1 MKIALVTYALQV
13 GGVESFIFSLAKIF
27 QNQDHEVDIIETTS
41 KGIWSDN
48 FRDKGLNVLT
58 LTIGALENRKHHA
71 VRLAKQ
77 MKNYDAILINDA
89 PYAQSVLGMLSSKTI
104 VLPILHNNLPSMIKN
119 VLGNDGQWNKIV
131 CVSPALQNV
140 LLNHTSNDKVTVI
153 SNGVFVEDLWPKREN
168 NFLTAEKINIL
179 FVGRIEDAQK
189 GVLFL
194 PDIVK
199 LGIEKKL
206 TNIHLTIVGDGPS
219 ITELKRKIS
228 IMKLE
233 QYISVI
239 GKKDH
244 EEVISIMKNH
254 TVLLMPSRYEGH
266 PIVLL
271 EAMAQ
276 GIVPIVTNLP
286 GHTDHVVTHKENGY
300 LCDLSNLESFTNSI
314 IELEKDRKL
323 LKSMSRQAWETVY
336 DSYNTNQMC
345 MKYLEL
351 IKEVTDELP
360 IRRTNEIDFKML
372 SDLPNI
378 PYKLVRPIRK
388 IMKILGL
395 WSSKE
400 Y

>member
-206 TNIHLTIVGDGPS
+206 TNIH
-219 ITELKRKIS
+219 
-228 IMKLE
+228 
-233 QYISVI
+233 Y
-239 GKKDH
+239 
-244 EEVISIMKNH
+244 
-254 TVLLMPSRYEGH
+254 PSR
-266 PIVLL
+266 
-271 EAMAQ
+271 
-276 GIVPIVTNLP
+276 
-286 GHTDHVVTHKENGY
+286 
-300 LCDLSNLESFTNSI
+300 
-314 IELEKDRKL
+314 
-323 LKSMSRQAWETVY
+323 
-336 DSYNTNQMC
+336 
-345 MKYLEL
+345 
-351 IKEVTDELP
+351 
-360 IRRTNEIDFKML
+360 
-372 SDLPNI
+372 
-378 PYKLVRPIRK
+378 
-388 IMKILGL
+388 
-395 WSSKE
+395 
-400 Y
+400 